1 MIVCSISWGMTS
13 CVTLAARRYRRLLIQ
28 WKFGANSSSLWR
40 LKRFG
45 WCVIIETIYVV
56 VSTLCWRLP
65 DGVLVHMRYMIYR
78 ELLATT
84 VLLLSLLSS
93 FQHSSDPEDC
103 VVIVVAV
110 WWPSGTFVMFWR
122 VYIVSKRWCETTY
135 YRFIE
140 CRWLENVWREK
151 RLVNVRIVEP
161 TVVFNQCDFESSWNL
176 WGLRV
181 RYDQYLLL
189 PFHKRPFVNF

>member
-1 MIVCSISWGMTS
+1 MFSGSTNRVMTS
-13 CVTLAARRYRRLLIQ
+13 VTLSLAQ
-28 WKFGANSSSLWR
+28 KWEWKHL
-40 LKRFG
+40 
-45 WCVIIETIYVV
+45 TIYAV
-56 VSTLCWRLP
+56 VSTLCWRLL
-65 DGVLVHMRYMIYR
+65 DGVFVHMRYMIHR

-84 VLLLSLLSS
+84 VLLLSM

-103 VVIVVAV
+103 VAIAVAV
-110 WWPSGTFVMFWR
+110 WWPSGTFAMFWR
-122 VYIVSKRWCETTY
+122 VYIVSKRWCEITY

-140 CRWLENVWREK
+140 CRWLDNVWREK

-161 TVVFNQCDFESSWNL
+161 TVTFNQCDFESSWNL